1 MWGPKDSRGW
11 RVYSAYWVGLIL
23 LLMRSEVPLQ
33 MILIL
38 NVIDSISECLV
49 YKRVLF
55 LVYSCI
61 PLPDTQQTA
70 HL

>member
-11 RVYSAYWVGLIL
+11 RVYSECWVGLIL

-38 NVIDSISECLV
+38 IIEECN
-49 YKRVLF
+49 
-55 LVYSCI
+55 
-61 PLPDTQQTA
+61 
-70 HL
+70 